1 MRVLAAC
8 ETMGG
13 ATAICSDKTGTL
25 TENRMT
31 VVAAQLGGAGAELA
45 RPPPGVDDLDPAL
58 TAEVATNCCLNS
70 KAFLIATPDGATDFV
85 GNRTECA
92 LLVLV
97 KGWGIDYKAA
107 RDAAAA
113 AGSVLRE
120 YDFSSERKMAS
131 VLVASP
137 SVPGGA
143 RLHAKGAA
151 EIVVRRCVAAWGP
164 GGKAVPLTDAD
175 RTALHDKVT
184 AMAATGLRTIGL
196 AFRDMTAR
204 ELAGGP
210 PEKAPEEALTL
221 VGVVG
226 IKDPVRAE
234 VPDAVATCQ
243 RAGITVRE
251 RGRERGRGREEGWR
265 RPRVRARAP
274 TPCAPTPRPPSL
286 PPSLHSQV
294 RMVTGDNIHTAKHIA
309 AECGILTEGGLA
321 MEGPDFRAMPEDD
334 LIALL
339 PRLQVLARSSPAD
352 KLILVRTLK
361 KMGDIVAV
369 TGDGTNDAPALKE
382 SDVGMAMGIAGT
394 EVAKEAAD
402 IVIMDDNFSSIVKAV
417 MWGRSVFCNIRK
429 FLQVG
434 EEGRGGRDGGGAFFF
449 RSTHTSLPPSPRP
462 PPSSNSPSTLSPSS
476 SPLSPPSRPGR
487 PRST

>member
-1 MRVLAAC
+1 
-8 ETMGG
+8 
-13 ATAICSDKTGTL
+13 
-25 TENRMT
+25 
-31 VVAAQLGGAGAELA
+31 
-45 RPPPGVDDLDPAL
+45 
-58 TAEVATNCCLNS
+58 
-70 KAFLIATPDGATDFV
+70 
-85 GNRTECA
+85 
-92 LLVLV
+92 
-97 KGWGIDYKAA
+97 
-107 RDAAAA
+107 
-113 AGSVLRE
+113 
-120 YDFSSERKMAS
+120 
-131 VLVASP
+131 
-137 SVPGGA
+137 
-143 RLHAKGAA
+143 
-151 EIVVRRCVAAWGP
+151 
-164 GGKAVPLTDAD
+164 
-175 RTALHDKVT
+175 
-184 AMAATGLRTIGL
+184 
-196 AFRDMTAR
+196 
-204 ELAGGP
+204 
-210 PEKAPEEALTL
+210 
-221 VGVVG
+221 
-226 IKDPVRAE
+226 
-234 VPDAVATCQ
+234 
-243 RAGITVRE
+243 
-251 RGRERGRGREEGWR
+251 
-265 RPRVRARAP
+265 
-274 TPCAPTPRPPSL
+274 
-286 PPSLHSQV
+286 
-294 RMVTGDNIHTAKHIA
+294 MVTGDNIHTAKHIA